1 MTSDNGFD
9 STKITE
15 NTLSG
20 PANDQKSGNVGLVS
34 ATDQESGITAF
45 GLSPEQES
53 GNAGLGPTSEQE
65 SEILEPG
72 PTSEQESEIL
82 ELGLTSEQE
91 SEIFDTES
99 IFEHIRQMFMT
110 NKLAAAGAIVILIF
124 IVIAVFAHVFAPF
137 DPYYINLDN
146 RLAGPGGG
154 HLLGTDAFGRDVLS
168 RIFYGSRISLV
179 IGLTP
184 SAIAIV
190 IGTVLGLI
198 AGFMG
203 KTADFIIM
211 RLADIV
217 LSFPSLLLAMVIM
230 YTLGASLLN
239 LFIALSIIDWG
250 VTARTVR
257 AQTLSLRE
265 KDFVEAARALGV
277 KKRSIMF
284 RHILPNCIPSLMVIL
299 TLDIPTAVLAE
310 AGLSFLGVG
319 AQPPQASWGLM
330 VSENKSYLFTAPW
343 VALAP
348 GLAIV
353 LLVLAFNFVGDG
365 LRDALDPYMQE

>member
-1 MTSDNGFD
+1 MAIARGGEQDG
-9 STKITE
+9 
-15 NTLSG
+15 
-20 PANDQKSGNVGLVS
+20 GLP
-34 ATDQESGITAF
+34 DGGGQW
-45 GLSPEQES
+45 
-53 GNAGLGPTSEQE
+53 QE
-65 SEILEPG
+65 SEVA
-72 PTSEQESEIL
+72 
-82 ELGLTSEQE
+82 
-91 SEIFDTES
+91 DTEGV
-99 IFEHIRQMFMT
+99 FDHIKQMFMT
-110 NKLAAAGAIVILIF
+110 NRLAAAGAIVILLF
-124 IVIAVFAHVFAPF
+124 VVIAVFAPLFSPY

-146 RLAGPGGG
+146 RLAPMSAG
-154 HLLGTDAFGRDVLS
+154 HILGTDTFGRDVLS
-168 RIFYGSRISLV
+168 RIFYGARISLV

-184 SAIAIV
+184 SALALV
-190 IGTVLGLI
+190 IGTALGLVS
-198 AGFMG
+198 GYMG
-203 KTADFIIM
+203 KTADFFIM

-277 KKRSIMF
+277 KKRVIMF

-330 VSENKSYLFTAPW
+330 VSENKSYLFSSPW

-348 GLAIV
+348 GVAIV
-353 LLVLAFNFVGDG
+353 FLVLAFNFVGDG

>member
-1 MTSDNGFD
+1 MQRKNPKDETMDGD
-9 STKITE
+9 STFIVE
-15 NTLSG
+15 
-20 PANDQKSGNVGLVS
+20 
-34 ATDQESGITAF
+34 E
-45 GLSPEQES
+45 ER
-53 GNAGLGPTSEQE
+53 E
-65 SEILEPG
+65 SEIIE
-72 PTSEQESEIL
+72 
-82 ELGLTSEQE
+82 
-91 SEIFDTES
+91 TEN
-99 IFEHIRQMFMT
+99 IFEHIKHMFLT
-110 NKLAAAGAIVILIF
+110 NRFAMAGAVVILAF
-124 IVIAVFAHVFAPF
+124 VVIAVFASVLAPY
-137 DPYYINLDN
+137 DPYELNLN
-146 RLAGPGGG
+146 TRLSPMSGE
-154 HLLGTDAFGRDVLS
+154 HIFGTDAFGRDILT
-168 RIFYGSRISLV
+168 RIFYGARISLV
-179 IGLTP
+179 IGLVP
-184 SAIAIV
+184 SAASLI
-190 IGTVLGLI
+190 IGTILGLI
-198 AGFMG
+198 AGYMG

-211 RLADIV
+211 RMADVV

-265 KDFVEAARALGV
+265 KEFVEAAQALGV
-277 KKRSIMF
+277 KKRKIMF

-330 VSENKSYLFTAPW
+330 VSENKSYLFSAPW

-348 GLAIV
+348 GIAIV

>member
-1 MTSDNGFD
+1 MVN
-9 STKITE
+9 E
-15 NTLSG
+15 Y
-20 PANDQKSGNVGLVS
+20 
-34 ATDQESGITAF
+34 
-45 GLSPEQES
+45 
-53 GNAGLGPTSEQE
+53 E
-65 SEILEPG
+65 SEIVE
-72 PTSEQESEIL
+72 
-82 ELGLTSEQE
+82 
-91 SEIFDTES
+91 TES
-99 IFEHIRQMFMT
+99 LLERIKHMFLT
-110 NKLAAAGAIVILIF
+110 NRLAMAGAIVILLF
-124 IVIAVFAHVFAPF
+124 VVIAVFAPVFAPY
-137 DPYYINLDN
+137 DPYMLNLDT
-146 RLAGPGGG
+146 RLAPMSGK
-154 HLLGTDAFGRDVLS
+154 HILGTDAFGRDVLT
-168 RIFYGSRISLV
+168 RIFFGARISLV
-179 IGLTP
+179 IGLVP
-184 SAIAIV
+184 SAAALV

-198 AGFMG
+198 AGYMG

-211 RLADIV
+211 RMADVV

-265 KDFVEAARALGV
+265 KEFVEAARALGV
-277 KKRSIMF
+277 KKRKIMF

-299 TLDIPTAVLAE
+299 TLDIPMAVLAE

-330 VSENKSYLFTAPW
+330 VSENKSYLFSAPW

-348 GLAIV
+348 GIAIV